1 MKHAKPDVG
10 GDHSVGSARSPHAF
24 MREALG
30 AKSRLVEQRQAFL
43 RAALA
48 AEDEALASC
57 LGYRASAVDAYFDAH
72 AAEQRVPIPSLA
84 PWRS

>member
-1 MKHAKPDVG
+1 MKRANTDDSG
-10 GDHSVGSARSPHAF
+10 ERLERSARSPHAF

-48 AEDEALASC
+48 AEDEALASN
-57 LGYRASAVDAYFDAH
+57 LGYRASDVDVYFDAC
-72 AAEQRVPIPSLA
+72 AAEQRVPLPSLA
-84 PWRS
+84 PWRN

>member
-1 MKHAKPDVG
+1 MMGAKIDHAGDPVG
-10 GDHSVGSARSPHAF
+10 CSARSPHAF

-48 AEDEALASC
+48 AEDDALVSN
-57 LGYRASAVDAYFDAH
+57 LGHGAADVDAYFDARS
-72 AAEQRVPIPSLA
+72 AEQCVPLPSA
-84 PWRS
+84 ARWRS

>member
-1 MKHAKPDVG
+1 MKHAKPDDA
-10 GDHSVGSARSPHAF
+10 GDHSVGNARSPHAF

-48 AEDEALASC
+48 AEDDALASN
-57 LGYRASAVDAYFDAH
+57 LGYRASDVDAYFDAC
-72 AAEQRVPIPSLA
+72 AAEQRVPLPSLA
-84 PWRS
+84 PWRN